1 MKIDLDKAREL
12 DLTPIKVYVDGVKIP
27 NVSEFDV
34 VEGYVVEAKPDG
46 KRVTRKGVVTTDKDH
61 LLIAKPVVALETSEK
76 VIEWKEGD
84 VCYANGVMWSNL
96 DTAHKALKFDD
107 FQLNEPREGY
117 YIPKS
122 ELDTEEKYNQAVK
135 VFGLFGHYL
144 DSVSDGFEGMDYHNK
159 LVVFE
164 DGVLLN
170 SLDVAKVKLTY
181 NQLMAIGEFKRKQSE
196 KESIV
201 KPVPVTDES
210 PDNDLNSGGSCDYYK
225 APIENPTTA
234 TDKYIAEC
242 NDIIE
247 ALDMTYAEANM
258 FKEIWRTAAARTLGK
273 KKANHTSK
281 RGAEKIIFFAERHGV
296 KHGVKL

>member
-1 MKIDLDKAREL
+1 MKI
-12 DLTPIKVYVDGVKIP
+12 V
-27 NVSEFDV
+27 
-34 VEGYVVEAKPDG
+34 
-46 KRVTRKGVVTTDKDH
+46 
-61 LLIAKPVVALETSEK
+61 TSEK
-76 VIEWKEGD
+76 VIEWKED
-84 VCYANGVMWSNL
+84 VVCYAYDKQWNCNQVLLYGITHILCRNDS
-96 DTAHKALKFDD
+96 
-107 FQLNEPREGY
+107 QLNEPKEGY

-122 ELDTEEKYNQAVK
+122 ELDTEEKYNQAVE
-135 VFGLFGHYL
+135 VFGLFGY
-144 DSVSDGFEGMDYHNK
+144 VSDIEYYS
-159 LVVFE
+159 LVEYGNLFITHA
-164 DGVLLN
+164 N
-170 SLDVAKVKLTY
+170 SVHACIDNHDVAKVKLTF
-181 NQLMAIGEFKRKQSE
+181 NQLMAIGELKRKMNELKLKQ
-196 KESIV
+196 
-201 KPVPVTDES
+201 PVTDES